1 MNGSAELDRYLFDL
15 QGFLVIENVLS
26 PAEVDVL
33 NALVDAH
40 VEVLPEDWG
49 AVAAEN
55 RLGLYNVYRFGMAGG
70 SYPDGPGF
78 LDWGQP
84 FRDLMD
90 HPAVMAVLR
99 EQLGQSFRL
108 DRIFGM
114 RMSKGMPNA
123 RLHSDYGAS
132 QPYADSHPG
141 ERYRQPDYQALHG
154 FAVAAFNLT
163 ASGPETGGLRV
174 IPGSH
179 HSHYRLPERI
189 RNDEYL
195 DVVVCPKAPAG
206 SVTLFSEATTHGT
219 ASWTADHERRTLLYK
234 YCHSNLTWSRTR
246 VTAPEGVDL
255 SPRQQKLLE
264 PPGGAGWF
272 FPNVFSEDSS

>member
-1 MNGSAELDRYLFDL
+1 MDEAAELSRYLYDL
-15 QGFLVIENVLS
+15 QGYLVIENVLS
-26 PAEVDVL
+26 PSEVEAL
-33 NALVDAH
+33 NALVDEH
-40 VEVLPEDWG
+40 VDPLPEDWR
-49 AVAAEN
+49 AVATQN
-55 RLGLYNVYRFGMAGG
+55 RLGLYNVYRFGTAGG

-90 HPAVMAVLR
+90 HPAVMTVIR
-99 EQLGQSFRL
+99 EQLGESFRL

-114 RMSKGMPNA
+114 RMSQGMPNA

-132 QPYADSHPG
+132 QPYANARPG
-141 ERYRQPDYQALHG
+141 ERFNQPDYQALQG

-163 ASGPETGGLRV
+163 DSGPQSGGLRV

-189 RNDEYL
+189 RNDECS
-195 DVVVCPKAPAG
+195 DVAVCPKAPAG
-206 SVTLFSEATTHGT
+206 SVTVFSEATTHGT
-219 ASWTADHERRTLLYK
+219 AGWTAAHERRTLLYK

-246 VTAPEGVDL
+246 VTAPDGVDL
-255 SPRQQKLLE
+255 TPRQRRLLE

-272 FPNVFSEDSS
+272 FPNVFSEDSP